1 METKHLHKLFQKL
14 YSTLENS
21 AANWR
26 VETELPNRREDSITK
41 SYTHTEI

>member
-26 VETELPNRREDSITK
+26 EETTSKEKRELD
-41 SYTHTEI
+41 Y

>member
-1 METKHLHKLFQKL
+1 MLGKAVQIVNKETKHLHKLFQKL

-26 VETELPNRREDSITK
+26 VET
-41 SYTHTEI
+41 